1 MSRLTIQRVLGAIW
15 LLDGL
20 LQFRPKM
27 FTEGF
32 IHVNVATLLPGQP
45 RWLDNLLRWEMF
57 MAHPEWSFNLMI
69 AIIQTAIGIS
79 LVTNRLPKP
88 GLAISII
95 WGSGVWIFGEGLGN
109 IARGQWSITQGAPG
123 AAILYVLLAIM
134 IWPVSV
140 DARTWRP
147 WALPM
152 AVGTLAVG
160 AIVTVIGLGSAPMA
174 TAAVSGSYSAIV
186 AALLLFAV
194 IMLFTRAR
202 ILGAVILLGA
212 AIAGWIFLQ
221 HGEAIWLSYT
231 TDINSG
237 GIWALVALSLGT
249 SMQIQCRQAVGAILP
264 RKAYQPLHHRA
275 G

>member
-1 MSRLTIQRVLGAIW
+1 
-15 LLDGL
+15 
-20 LQFRPKM
+20 
-27 FTEGF
+27 
-32 IHVNVATLLPGQP
+32 
-45 RWLDNLLRWEMF
+45 
-57 MAHPEWSFNLMI
+57 
-69 AIIQTAIGIS
+69 
-79 LVTNRLPKP
+79 
-88 GLAISII
+88 
-95 WGSGVWIFGEGLGN
+95 
-109 IARGQWSITQGAPG
+109 
-123 AAILYVLLAIM
+123 M

-140 DARTWRP
+140 DAGTWRP

-152 AVGTLAVG
+152 TVGTLAVG

-202 ILGAVILLGA
+202 ILGAVIFLAA

-231 TDINSG
+231 TGINSG
-237 GIWALVALSLGT
+237 GLWALLALSVST
-249 SMQIQCRQAVGAILP
+249 FMRMYRRQEGAAILP
-264 RKAYQPLHHRA
+264 CKAYQPLRHHV